1 MPIQSSGAISL
12 DDIHQEVGGT
22 ANSNCSINDADI
34 RGLIDASDGANT
46 SFNDWYGASNVTP
59 RGLFLGGNGGSD
71 SNVDVIDY
79 VTIASAGNAT
89 DFGNLSNGRA
99 RTQKGE
105 ICSATRCLVAGGNGF
120 EGGASNNA
128 NSDKEVD
135 VVEYVEFSSTGNA
148 VDFGNLSAHK
158 EYMAGGSNAT
168 RGLTFGGYAGSEHI
182 NDNYNVID
190 YFTIASTGNATDFGD
205 TLAAVRQSCGTA
217 GTTRALVFSGNQP
230 GDSNVIQYVT
240 ISSTGNCTDF
250 GDTRGSGRNAC
261 AASSNTRA
269 VMSAH
274 DALYWDKGAATD
286 TIPNNQESEYVTIAS
301 AGNATDFGNLTIA
314 RNNRYSTSN
323 KIRALIGGGVSS
335 FTNSVEYLTIAS
347 TGNGTDFGDLTVAR
361 GDGSAGSSEHGGIA

>member
-12 DDIHQEVGGT
+12 DDIHQEVGGS

-46 SFNDWYGASNVTP
+46 SFDDWYGASNVTP
-59 RGLFLGGNGGSD
+59 RGLFLGGNIG
-71 SNVDVIDY
+71 NNIDVIDY

-99 RTQKGE
+99 RTSKGD

-120 EGGASNNA
+120 EGGASNSA

-148 VDFGNLSAHK
+148 VDFGNLSANK

-168 RGLTFGGYAGSEHI
+168 RGLTFGGFAGSQHI

-205 TLAAVRQSCGTA
+205 TLAAIRQSAGTA
-217 GTTRALVFSGNQP
+217 GTTRALIFSGTN
-230 GDSNVIQYVT
+230 GGTKDIIQYVT
-240 ISSTGNCTDF
+240 IASTGNCTDF
-250 GDTRGSGRNAC
+250 GDCRTDGRNAC
-261 AASSNTRA
+261 AAASNTRA

-274 DALYWDKGAATD
+274 DAILDDGDAFA
-286 TIPNNQESEYVTIAS
+286 NNQESEYVTIAS
-301 AGNATDFGNLTIA
+301 TGNAIDFGNLTIA

-335 FTNSVEYLTIAS
+335 NTNSVEYLTIAS